1 LGGGGEGDSGKGGE
15 VGGAGM
21 SSETLREL
29 LKPPFVYGGEYKWDW
44 ETYHIR
50 VGMDDGETSI
60 LKVMPIADI
69 GYYVKKFGSEEKYWS
84 FLKDLA
90 EFTVTALEEKW
101 ERDFGVRKWWILTI
115 ETIACK
121 PVFKCPECE
130 DIVTGIC
137 TDYCPHCGVKLDPP
151 EIK

>member
-1 LGGGGEGDSGKGGE
+1 

-21 SSETLREL
+21 SSETLKEL

-50 VGMDDGETSI
+50 VGIDDGETSI

-90 EFTVTALEEKW
+90 GFTVTALEEKW
-101 ERDFGVRKWWILTI
+101 ERDFGKHERWLYVVVS
-115 ETIACK
+115 ETDHGII
-121 PVFKCPECE
+121 CPRCRFEYP
-130 DIVTGIC
+130 IPRQPTWSNYQ
-137 TDYCPHCGVKLDPP
+137 YCPHCGEKLDKP
-151 EIK
+151 ENK